1 MFSQNFSKLTK
12 VNNISSI
19 KYNKTFDHIISTFL
33 LSSFLLIIILT
44 VLFFKRTG
52 QASYLTRERRQA
64 RVSTMD
70 RVMNI
75 TSTSP
80 VSSDRHILARENN
93 VVLSILIYL
102 SEPLMQQGVKVEL
115 QLMLFQLVWSLL
127 AVC

>member
-75 TSTSP
+75 TSPSP
-80 VSSDRHILARENN
+80 VSSDRHILARE
-93 VVLSILIYL
+93 
-102 SEPLMQQGVKVEL
+102 K
-115 QLMLFQLVWSLL
+115 
-127 AVC
+127 